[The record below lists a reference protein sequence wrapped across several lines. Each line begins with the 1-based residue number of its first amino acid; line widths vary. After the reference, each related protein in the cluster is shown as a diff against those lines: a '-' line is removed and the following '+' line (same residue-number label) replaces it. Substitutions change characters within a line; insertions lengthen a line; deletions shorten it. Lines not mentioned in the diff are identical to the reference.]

1 MFLPQQA
8 HFALSVLMNL
18 FVFILFLFNYIC
30 NIMSWLTLSKP
41 KNNPILGLLIVNL
54 VYILVMYQNGY
65 KKAHPFFGCA
75 LFPLPSLSYISSL
88 SRYLNVPSLICLRTS
103 LALSP
108 YQPYSFRNRYRYF
121 VVVCE

>member
-65 KKAHPFFGCA
+65 KKSAPIFRMR
-75 LFPLPSLSYISSL
+75 LISPPLLVLHFKSLSVLESSVL
-88 SRYLNVPSLICLRTS
+88 DTFANFTCIKPVPTKLLQELIQILHC
-103 LALSP
+103 
-108 YQPYSFRNRYRYF
+108 
-121 VVVCE
+121 CM

>member
-18 FVFILFLFNYIC
+18 FVFILFLFDYIC
-30 NIMSWLTLSKP
+30 NIMSWLTISKP
-41 KNNPILGLLIVNL
+41 KNKLILGLLNINL
-54 VYILVMYQNGY
+54 SYILVMYQNSY

-88 SRYLNVPSLICLRTS
+88 SRYLKVPSLIHLRS
-103 LALSP
+103 
-108 YQPYSFRNRYRYF
+108 
-121 VVVCE
+121 